1 MAKYTKTAEWWS
13 ARRGTRPASRSVFE
27 GYATF
32 GSTLTEQMTMDRERT
47 SPWRRIANNGE
58 LVYLSRGGDRSGTGF
73 TVYAGTMYCPPQRSG
88 TYVPCQF
95 SQHGSVEAPA
105 GAFRC
110 DDAAFGTSG
119 GRDSCYVLAADI
131 GYEPPPG
138 NAVWKADQD
147 VGFRVDAPSVVY
159 YGQKG
164 AGPYVPR
171 LVEPSSYICNN
182 KEFGPDPAFGR
193 TKECLLAP
201 RVVAEEGAPMTYY
214 DDLARQYEAM
224 QRAEVAAQAQR
235 DMVAAQ
241 DRVFADR
248 QAADYAAQQAQIAQN
263 AQAQEAAALAAAEM
277 YREAQ
282 QAAQRQAAQYA
293 AELAALAAANASD
306 IDAAMAAAEMAAQAE
321 ALRQALAQAQ
331 AHEAEQRAAY
341 DMANAATQA
350 EMRNQE
356 QANARLDAAEN
367 AADQAAAN
375 AAAGGA
381 SSPFANLSTTEM
393 LMYGGIAAAAIYLLM
408 GEKKAA
414 Q

>member
-1 MAKYTKTAEWWS
+1 MAKYTKSVEWWS
-13 ARRGTRPASRSVFE
+13 ARRGTRPASRSAFGAIGDLSSGMMVGSVPA
-27 GYATF
+27 GYAEIARWGDLIYLSYPMNVAAIGPWANPLVMGSKLLPAGSVRCDNATF
-32 GSTLTEQMTMDRERT
+32 GVSGGSGWKCAVRT
-47 SPWRRIANNGE
+47 S
-58 LVYLSRGGDRSGTGF
+58 
-73 TVYAGTMYCPPQRSG
+73 
-88 TYVPCQF
+88 
-95 SQHGSVEAPA
+95 
-105 GAFRC
+105 
-110 DDAAFGTSG
+110 DAAI
-119 GRDSCYVLAADI
+119 VQNMQ
-131 GYEPPPG
+131 PPPG
-138 NAVWKADQD
+138 DASHVADENQ
-147 VGFRVDAPSVVY
+147 GFRTDTNALVY
-159 YGQKG
+159 FKVKG
-164 AGPYVPR
+164 HPNGMVRQVNPG
-171 LVEPSSYICNN
+171 SYMCNVQN
-182 KEFGPDPAFGR
+182 FGPLVGRIRDDYPSDDLPA
-193 TKECLLAP
+193 ECLLAP
-201 RVVAEEGAPMTYY
+201 LAAVEQGAPMTYY

-224 QRAEVAAQAQR
+224 QRAEAAAQAQR

-277 YREAQ
+277 YRQAQ
-282 QAAQRQAAQYA
+282 QQAQQQAAQYA

-306 IDAAMAAAEMAAQAE
+306 IDAAMAAGEMAAQAE

-356 QANARLDAAEN
+356 QANARVDAAEA

>member
-1 MAKYTKTAEWWS
+1 MAQYTKSSEWWS
-13 ARRGTRPASRSVFE
+13 ARRGTRPAARSAF
-27 GYATF
+27 GDAAGTF
-32 GSTLTEQMTMDRERT
+32 TQ
-47 SPWRRIANNGE
+47 IARDGE
-58 LVYLSRGGDRSGTGF
+58 LVYLTHPMTVFYNWGLGTNWSR
-73 TVYAGTMYCPPQRSG
+73 
-88 TYVPCQF
+88 
-95 SQHGSVEAPA
+95 ELPA
-105 GAFRC
+105 GAVRC
-110 DDAAFGTSG
+110 TKENFGATFGSSYGCGVRTSELG
-119 GRDSCYVLAADI
+119 QYLETKPTIATKLADE
-131 GYEPPPG
+131 G
-138 NAVWKADQD
+138 Q
-147 VGFRVDAPSVVY
+147 GFRVDTAGHVY
-159 YGQKG
+159 Y
-164 AGPYVPR
+164 VPDYNR
-171 LVEPSSYICNN
+171 TGLSQGIRQFVLPGSFMCNN
-182 KEFGPDPAFGR
+182 QHFGPDPAFG
-193 TKECLLAP
+193 KPKQCWFVPAP
-201 RVVAEEGAPMTYY
+201 GSDVVEAGAPITYY
-214 DDLARQYEAM
+214 DELASQYEAM

-277 YREAQ
+277 YRQAQ
-282 QAAQRQAAQYA
+282 QAAQQQAAQYA
-293 AELAALAAANASD
+293 AELAALAAANATD

-381 SSPFANLSTTEM
+381 ASPFANLTTTEM

-408 GEKKAA
+408 DEKKA
-414 Q
+414 